1 MYLLKGNLSYVE
13 GEVRAGHLEL
23 EVNENKETVEAMLKD
38 PELPRYLF
46 EHGKFVVDNFYLAE
60 CGDFSSITYEEI
72 DDVIDGV
79 WSEEKLE

>member
-1 MYLLKGNLSYVE
+1 
-13 GEVRAGHLEL
+13 
-23 EVNENKETVEAMLKD
+23 MLKD